1 MNLPVAST
9 RLGLHA
15 PFPSAD
21 YLTVSWGQAH
31 RLQSLPADPRGEAA
45 TAGAAPPLYALHGT
59 AYSGRTFAPL
69 MTELPGRRI
78 VALDTPGYGGS
89 TRPSE
94 PWTVEQYAEALSE
107 AISAGGERQVD
118 LLGYHTG
125 ALLALQVAAARPAL
139 VRRLVL
145 IGAPYFPDPEARSAW
160 RAKLAE
166 PMRLTERLDQFEE
179 RWDFLVA
186 GRAPGASLEQGFAHF
201 VDELRAWP
209 YGFWAHEAAF
219 TFDPSACVAQVRQ
232 PTLVLVPDTPLAEPS
247 RQLARRL
254 TDAQVVELPHLSHGV
269 LDIAA
274 PDLAHAIEPFLSR

>member
-1 MNLPVAST
+1 MNMPVASG
-9 RLGLHA
+9 RLGVHA

-31 RLQSLPADPRGEAA
+31 RLQSLPADARGEAA
-45 TAGAAPPLYALHGT
+45 TAGAPPPLYALHGT

-69 MTELPGRRI
+69 MAELPTRRI

-89 TRPSE
+89 TRPPE

-107 AISAGGERQVD
+107 AISAGGERPVD

-125 ALLALQVAAARPAL
+125 ALLALQVAADHPAL

-145 IGAPYFPDPEARSAW
+145 IGAPYFPDPEEREAW

-166 PMRLTERLDQFEE
+166 PMQLTETLDQFQE
-179 RWDFLVA
+179 RWDFLVS
-186 GRAPGASLEQGFAHF
+186 GRAQGASLEQGFAHF

-219 TFDPSACVAQVRQ
+219 TFDPAPCVMQVRQ
-232 PTLVLVPDTPLAEPS
+232 PTLVLAPDTPLAPPS
-247 RQLARRL
+247 RRMARRL
-254 TDAQVVELPHLSHGV
+254 HNAEIAELPHLGHGV
-269 LDIAA
+269 LDVAA
-274 PDLAHAIEPFLSR
+274 PDIARLIDEFLS